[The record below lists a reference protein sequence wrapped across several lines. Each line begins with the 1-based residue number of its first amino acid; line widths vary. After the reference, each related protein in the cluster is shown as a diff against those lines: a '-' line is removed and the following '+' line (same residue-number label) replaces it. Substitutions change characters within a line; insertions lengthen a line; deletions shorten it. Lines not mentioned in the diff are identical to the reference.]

1 MLYSTHVFSVLTP
14 IIAVSASGSTTALEL
29 IRSLTSDSHGG
40 IVNFLGPQKPHGGPN
55 SARPNDNYCNSAAIY
70 ASFIL
75 AVAGA
80 IGLQLIRRH
89 NAIPLGNRTLFTAI
103 NRSEYNNPTI
113 VNDDLDALPAL
124 TSLRV
129 ELNQAGKVIVSL
141 HTISQNGISRLCGLN
156 GSVVDSFDVRSSTDV
171 WLAPNGAIARLVAT
185 GPDRSPVLSPTTQN
199 TRSNEEESSRHHAEL
214 ELRLWKVNVLEWLGN
229 FGLPVK
235 PVEVE
240 TWVEVE
246 VSNPFYAKLIPESR
260 RQNEATQ
267 LPYHLKRIPWPAKYC
282 FKRTKA
288 APVTSLSKIDGF
300 ALEDDDP
307 LKFAEDW
314 LAASSFRKERAPSQG
329 STLPQNQQPKIQDIS
344 TPKLDILE
352 GLESLAK
359 IPQYPDLQSAS
370 LVYPTP
376 PDGALAPVASH
387 MGSCESE
394 FTPRAAA
401 EGQNIKREEQMLSRT
416 RSGSEIVVSSLVPT
430 SGLGVGSGLYDT
442 NDDDDLFGE
451 MNERDFGSKG
461 ISDADFS
468 FFDEPDFDTLGH
480 GKSDTAQEYHK
491 ENLSSFYSPTG
502 NFSFED
508 RKHSY
513 EQVER
518 VTKNKRESKSL
529 NLSTLNVGQ
538 RKKKPISLD
547 DARQTVSPPLSPLD
561 IRKILFFEFPSFAQ
575 RSHSQKTD
583 GVARH
588 KLTVAKEIRRRSSF
602 EPIFFQRNV
611 FFSDQKYGADGKFF
625 FADKGLLANEG
636 HGVIETDDPIPTIG
650 FPQRGRRIA
659 AGGEPQSSLL
669 ANSTNGRRSTSLS
682 SDGSTE
688 DSSDLPSEKVI
699 SPTTLTNLKRK
710 RPSLDSS
717 STTSPL
723 DKPSFSFDI
732 DTASLQ
738 VDSSL
743 FLGSLLSI
751 FSDWSLSGYFSVR
764 QNQLTPVL
772 SRREDQ
778 IQLPQL
784 IVDQITQSSLNHRV
798 DGYSG
803 LPDLEHDTYSPRTF
817 FEDTNV
823 IGDIERLDLKSWVS
837 IQDNFIIPSN
847 ENSASRVT
855 TQRRELKGSITKI
868 PPPYLR
874 LRRGRDFLEI
884 LPPAIPF
891 WETFGLEPAN
901 GVKNVA
907 AYCIHPHNARE
918 AADAFLDR
926 MGLLYSSC
934 SLGKHSRGEKT
945 KLFDNGLGSW
955 HVTLAGE
962 SGYRSTMQSLRVLC
976 ETLGM
981 NIPSRFPS

>member
-1 MLYSTHVFSVLTP
+1 L
-14 IIAVSASGSTTALEL
+14 
-29 IRSLTSDSHGG
+29 
-40 IVNFLGPQKPHGGPN
+40 
-55 SARPNDNYCNSAAIY
+55 ARPNESYCNSAAIY

-75 AVAGA
+75 SVAGA

-103 NRSEYNNPTI
+103 NRSEYGNPTI

-141 HTISQNGISRLCGLN
+141 HTISQNGISRLCGPN
-156 GSVVDSFDVRSSTDV
+156 GNAVDPFDVRSSTDV
-171 WLAPNGAIARLVAT
+171 WLAPNGTIARLVAT
-185 GPDRSPVLSPTTQN
+185 IPGRSPLLSPTMQN
-199 TRSNEEESSRHHAEL
+199 TRNNEEESSRRHSEL

-246 VSNPFYAKLIPESR
+246 VSNPFYAKLAPESR

-288 APVTSLSKIDGF
+288 APVTSSSKIDGF
-300 ALEDDDP
+300 DDDP

-314 LAASSFRKERAPSQG
+314 LAASSFRKEGASSQG
-329 STLPQNQQPKIQDIS
+329 STLPQNQQPKLQDIS

-359 IPQYPDLQSAS
+359 IPQYPDSQSAS

-376 PDGALAPVASH
+376 PEGALASVASH
-387 MGSCESE
+387 MGSSESE
-394 FTPRAAA
+394 FTPRAAV
-401 EGQNIKREEQMLSRT
+401 EGPNIKREEHMLSRT
-416 RSGSEIVVSSLVPT
+416 RSGSEIVVSSLGP

-451 MNERDFGSKG
+451 MNERDFGLKG

-508 RKHSY
+508 RKNSY

-538 RKKKPISLD
+538 RKKKHVEPEPILLG

-561 IRKILFFEFPSFAQ
+561 IRKILFFELPSFLQ
-575 RSHSQKTD
+575 HSHSEKTD
-583 GVARH
+583 GVAQH
-588 KLTVAKEIRRRSSF
+588 KLTMTKEIRRQGSF

-611 FFSDQKYGADGKFF
+611 FFSDRKYGADGKFF
-625 FADKGLLANEG
+625 FADRGLLENEG
-636 HGVIETDDPIPTIG
+636 HEVVEIDDPIPTIG

-659 AGGEPQSSLL
+659 ASGEPQSSLL
-669 ANSTNGRRSTSLS
+669 GNSSNGRRSASLS
-682 SDGSTE
+682 SDSSTE
-688 DSSDLPSEKVI
+688 DSSDVPSEKII
-699 SPTTLTNLKRK
+699 SPTTSTNLKRK
-710 RPSLDSS
+710 RPSLDSD

-723 DKPSFSFDI
+723 GKLSFSSEI
-732 DTASLQ
+732 DTTTLQ

-743 FLGSLLSI
+743 FLGSMLSI

-764 QNQLTPVL
+764 QNQLIPVL
-772 SRREDQ
+772 SRKEDQ

-817 FEDTNV
+817 FEDTNI

-847 ENSASRVT
+847 ESSASRLT

-874 LRRGRDFLEI
+874 LHRGRDFLEV
-884 LPPAIPF
+884 LPPAISF

-945 KLFDNGLGSW
+945 KLFDSGLGSW
-955 HVTLAGE
+955 HVTPAGE

-976 ETLGM
+976 ETLGT
-981 NIPSRFPS
+981 NIPS